1 MAEVEC
7 PTCGEDVEV
16 PDVSG
21 HYTCPHCEVDFE
33 FISEDSTR
41 VDGEFGTINPIVYV
55 VVLMLIEAILYFGQ
69 ILVVSS
75 FLQRWL
81 FIFHWSSSYRPVGL
95 LDSDLLLF

>member
-33 FISEDSTR
+33 FTSEDSTR

-55 VVLMLIEAILYFGQ
+55 VVLLLISIILN
-69 ILVVSS
+69 
-75 FLQRWL
+75 
-81 FIFHWSSSYRPVGL
+81 FIASVLGL
-95 LDSDLLLF
+95 DGPGGGP

>member
-33 FISEDSTR
+33 FTSEDSTR
-41 VDGEFGTINPIVYV
+41 VDGEFGTINPIVYMIG
-55 VVLMLIEAILYFGQ
+55 VVLIVTILN
-69 ILVVSS
+69 
-75 FLQRWL
+75 
-81 FIFHWSSSYRPVGL
+81 FIASVLGL
-95 LDSDLLLF
+95 DGPGGGP